1 MDSTASTEL
10 PGAPVLLVPQLF
22 EPEFCRLLIEE
33 YERDGGTD
41 SGFVRSD
48 AQGRT
53 VAVLD
58 HAHKRRRD
66 ANITTAEL
74 RAGFKQRIERRL
86 VPEVRSAFQFTATR
100 IERYIVACY
109 DAAEGGHFKP
119 HRDNTTLGTAHR
131 KFAVTLNLN
140 ADFDG
145 GGLRFPEF
153 GQRAYRAPAGSAIVF
168 SCSLL
173 HEATPV
179 TSGRR
184 YCTLPFLYD
193 ETGEQTRRENL
204 RFVIT

>member
-1 MDSTASTEL
+1 MDSTASANAL
-10 PGAPVLLVPQLF
+10 GAPVLLVPDVS
-22 EPEFCRLLIEE
+22 EPDFCRLLIEE

-48 AQGRT
+48 WQGRT

-58 HAHKRRRD
+58 HTHKRRRD
-66 ANITTAEL
+66 ANITTPEL

-86 VPEVRSAFQFTATR
+86 VPEIRNAFQFAATR
-100 IERYIVACY
+100 IERYIVAYY
-109 DAAEGGHFKP
+109 DAADGGHFKP

-140 ADFDG
+140 AEFDG
-145 GGLRFPEF
+145 GELRFPEF
-153 GQRAYRAPAGSAIVF
+153 GPRTYRAPAGAAIVF

-193 ETGEQTRRENL
+193 ESGEQVRRENL
-204 RFVIT
+204 KFVDG